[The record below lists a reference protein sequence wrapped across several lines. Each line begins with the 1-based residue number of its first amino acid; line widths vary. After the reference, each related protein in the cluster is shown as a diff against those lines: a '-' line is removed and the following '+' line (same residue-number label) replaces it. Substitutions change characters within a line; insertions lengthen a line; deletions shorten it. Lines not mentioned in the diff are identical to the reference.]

1 MKIEEIKNKNK
12 KYIMNTYG
20 RLDICLER
28 GQGTKVWDTE
38 NNEYLDFLAGIAVT
52 NLGHSNP
59 KVIQAL
65 KDQVDKML
73 HSSNLYYIE
82 NQVKLAELIVE
93 NSSMDKVFFCNSGAE
108 ANEGAIKLARKYG
121 KMKMDGKSEIITMK
135 KSFHGRTITTITA
148 TGQEKY
154 QKDFTPLTKGFKYAE
169 YGNIAD
175 LKSKINENTLA
186 VMLEVI
192 QGEGGVNVLEQS
204 YWDEISKLID
214 EHNLLL
220 IIDEVQTGVGRTGY
234 LFGYE
239 RYGLKPHIATLAKGL
254 GNGVPI
260 GAVTSTDEL
269 AVFVPGDHA
278 STFGGNHLVTAAGIA
293 VLEEVS
299 RKEFLDEVIEKGNYF
314 KTRLSELQKKYKLIK
329 DVRGEGLLIGVELE
343 DVSKISQITQ
353 KMLSKGVLMG
363 SAGGIV
369 LRFAPPL
376 TVSKKEIDIVV
387 DRLNEVLG
395 EI

>member
-1 MKIEEIKNKNK
+1 MKIEEIKSKNE

-59 KVIQAL
+59 KVVKAL
-65 KDQVDKML
+65 KDQVEKMF
-73 HSSNLYYIE
+73 HSSNLYHIE

-93 NSSMDKVFFCNSGAE
+93 NSSMNKVFFCNSGAE

-121 KMKMDGKSEIITMK
+121 KMKLNGRSEIITMK
-135 KSFHGRTITTITA
+135 KSFHGRTITTVTA

-154 QKDFTPLTKGFKYAE
+154 QKDFTPLTEGFKYAE
-169 YGNIAD
+169 YGNIDD

-186 VMLEVI
+186 VMIEVI
-192 QGEGGVNVLEQS
+192 QGEGGVNVLTQN
-204 YWDEISKLID
+204 YWDEISKLVSKNNI
-214 EHNLLL
+214 LL
-220 IIDEVQTGVGRTGY
+220 IIDEVQTGVGRTGH
-234 LFGYE
+234 LFAYE

-260 GAVTSTDEL
+260 GAVTSTDEV

-278 STFGGNHLVTAAGIA
+278 STFGGNHLSTAAGVA

-299 RKEFLDEVIEKGNYF
+299 KKDFLESVIEKGNYF
-314 KTRLSELQKKYKLIK
+314 KDKLSALQKEYKIIK

-343 DVSKISQITQ
+343 DVSKISEITQ

-363 SAGGIV
+363 SAGGIA

-376 TVSKKEIDIVV
+376 TVSKDEIAIVV
-387 DRLNEVLG
+387 DKLNEVFAEL
-395 EI
+395 